1 MTQTKLKKAFLH
13 LVSVTLMSSF
23 VIAGFAV
30 VEPNT
35 VSAVSDEVIVNLTVQ
50 SGISITS
57 PADVT
62 MSNMGT
68 AVNVSTG
75 WAIWNVKT
83 NDPDGY
89 TLAVKATTTPAMRNG
104 VSSFVDYTESTP
116 GTPQTWSV
124 SNAVEFG
131 FSGLGSDVI
140 NVSSDR
146 FAATGQTTCDNGSAS
161 TTVNATLRFLGFET
175 SDQTLASRAA
185 TTTTSG
191 VDTRICFAAEQNGV
205 YADAG
210 LYQASIIATA
220 VAL

>member
-1 MTQTKLKKAFLH
+1 MLSKKLKETLTQGI
-13 LVSVTLMSSF
+13 SVILISSF
-23 VIAGFAV
+23 FIAGFAV

-35 VSAVSDEVIVNLTVQ
+35 VNAVSDEIIVNLTVE

-75 WAIWNVKT
+75 WAVWNVKT

-89 TLAVKATTTPAMRNG
+89 TLGVKATTSPAMRNG
-104 VSSFVDYTESTP
+104 VSSFADYTEATP
-116 GTPQTWSV
+116 ATPQAWSV

-131 FSGLGSDVI
+131 FSGLGTDVI
-140 NVSSDR
+140 NVNTDQY
-146 FAATGQTTCDNGSAS
+146 AATGQTTCDNGSAS
-161 TTVNATLRFLGFET
+161 STVNATLRFLGFET

-191 VDTRICFAAEQNGV
+191 VDTRVCFAAEQNGV

-210 LYQASIIATA
+210 LYQATIVATA
-220 VAL
+220 TAL

>member
-1 MTQTKLKKAFLH
+1 MLPTVKKIFAQL
-13 LVSVTLMSSF
+13 LSVALAALLIIT
-23 VIAGFAV
+23 GFAAL
-30 VEPNT
+30 EPST
-35 VSAVSDEVIVNLTVQ
+35 VDAVSDEIIVNLTVE

-89 TLAVKATTTPAMRNG
+89 TLGVKASTSPAMRNG
-104 VSSFVDYTESTP
+104 ISSFADYTEATP
-116 GTPQTWSV
+116 ATPETWSV
-124 SNAVEFG
+124 TNAVEFG
-131 FSGLGSDVI
+131 FSGLGTDVV
-140 NVSSDR
+140 NVNTDQY
-146 FAATGQTTCDNGSAS
+146 AATGQTTCDNGVAS
-161 TTVNATLRFLGFET
+161 STVNSTIKFLGFET
-175 SDQTLASRAA
+175 SDQTLASRGG

-191 VDTRICFAAEQNGV
+191 VDTRICFAAEQDGV

-210 LYQASIIATA
+210 LYQATITATA
-220 VAL
+220 TAL

>member
-1 MTQTKLKKAFLH
+1 MLPTIKKILDQVVSTL
-13 LVSVTLMSSF
+13 LVTTL
-23 VIAGFAV
+23 VIVGFAAF
-30 VEPNT
+30 EPNA
-35 VSAVSDEVIVNLTVQ
+35 VGAVSDEIIVNLTVE

-89 TLAVKATTTPAMRNG
+89 TLGVKASTSPAMRNAQ
-104 VSSFVDYTESTP
+104 SSFADYTEATP
-116 GTPQTWSV
+116 ATPQAWSV

-131 FSGLGSDVI
+131 FSGLGTDVV
-140 NVSSDR
+140 NVNTDQY
-146 FAATGQTTCDNGSAS
+146 AASGQTTCDNGVAS
-161 TTVNATLRFLGFET
+161 STINATLRFLGFET
-175 SDQTLASRAA
+175 SDQTLASRGA

-210 LYQASIIATA
+210 LYQATITATA
-220 VAL
+220 TAL